1 MSTRRRVRRQ
11 VSLLRDVSSAV
22 RPTAVSGV
30 VGSGFWW
37 AWLSRV
43 VGAQRQHR
51 YVVVA
56 VIAHLADQCVAE
68 SFEVVGA

>member
-1 MSTRRRVRRQ
+1 MESF
-11 VSLLRDVSSAV
+11 
-22 RPTAVSGV
+22 
-30 VGSGFWW
+30 GSGFWW
-37 AWLSRV
+37 AWLSRA

-56 VIAHLADQCVAE
+56 VITHLADQCVAE

>member
-1 MSTRRRVRRQ
+1 VG
-11 VSLLRDVSSAV
+11 VAV
-22 RPTAVSGV
+22 P
-30 VGSGFWW
+30 
-37 AWLSRV
+37 V

-56 VIAHLADQCVAE
+56 VIARLADQCVAE